1 MMYLWIVTAAVVGA
15 VGAWLVLD
23 EFGQREMK
31 KLRQENEQLRK
42 QVQHIK
48 QAPVKFVETD
58 MKVKTISC
66 EVYFPIEDLDNP
78 KKATKY
84 IEGIIQRRLGE
95 NALNF
100 CDIETGVEP
109 VMHRLIVRA
118 RLRVVPSEKNCDLY
132 GELVR
137 NAAEHFRS
145 TVIGPEQFAAGNPG
159 ALNFIMEA
167 YALNA
172 LHAENGFMKM
182 LSIGVTGDKLYM
194 LWNDCC
200 DRDTALAV
208 AAMNVFAEDEIL
220 RHINYEGGRGI
231 PFAEEEKEKLEY
243 GKV

>member
-1 MMYLWIVTAAVVGA
+1 MMYVWIVIAAVVGA
-15 VGAWLVLD
+15 VGAWVLLD
-23 EFGQREMK
+23 ELGQREMK

-42 QVQHIK
+42 QLQHIK
-48 QAPVKFVETD
+48 PAPVKFVETD

-100 CDIETGVEP
+100 CDIETGMEP
-109 VMHRLIVRA
+109 FMHQLIVRA

-137 NAAEHFRS
+137 NAAERFRS
-145 TVIGPEQFAAGNPG
+145 TVIGPEQFVAGNAG
-159 ALNFIMEA
+159 AMNFVMEA

-172 LHAENGFMKM
+172 QHAEEGFLKM
-182 LSIGVTGDKLYM
+182 LSTGVVGDKLYM

-200 DRDTALAV
+200 DRDTALAMAV
-208 AAMNVFAEDEIL
+208 MNVCAEDEIL
-220 RHINYEGGRGI
+220 RHINYEQGRGI
-231 PFAEEEKEKLEY
+231 PFTEEEKEKLEY
-243 GKV
+243 GKF